1 MFDSTRSL
9 IGGIATLLFVLSAS
23 VASAAG
29 PVAKV
34 TQVEGTVEFTRDGD
48 AWQPITRNKY
58 LFPGYQ
64 VRSLSDGSAKV
75 LNQESG
81 VTHDLGAST
90 TIAVRDEDLEVLAG
104 SNFSEPEEAGGSF
117 WQAMINKFSTTQ
129 RYTTVRRSVKDE
141 NEPVRVDTA
150 RDITLSSTYPELVW
164 SNAGP
169 EYAYRLTIGEQ
180 TFVVPPSSTGEMIR
194 FTVPELAPGTYDYQV
209 EVILDGEVVYEPR
222 RPGDLTWMSDEAEA
236 DMLAELDAIRSD
248 PMRDDAFVIADFFE
262 SRELLV
268 AAMDTYRGFFSEYPE
283 ENDMR
288 PFLIKAYHDLKLLD
302 LKEKEAITYNTV
314 EMQQAM

>member
-1 MFDSTRSL
+1 MSNWTR
-9 IGGIATLLFVLSAS
+9 TLVGSVAALLLAVTAS
-23 VASAAG
+23 IASAAG

-34 TQVEGTVEFTRDGD
+34 TQVEGDVSFSRDGET
-48 AWQPITRNKY
+48 WRPITRNKY

-64 VRSLSDGSAKV
+64 VRSGTDGSAKV

-81 VTHDLGAST
+81 VTHDLGGAT
-90 TIAVRDEDLEVLAG
+90 TIAVLDEELEVVAG

-117 WQAMINKFSTTQ
+117 WQALTNKFSTTQ

-150 RDITLSSTYPELVW
+150 RDLTVSSQWPVVVW

-169 EYAYRLTIGEQ
+169 EYAYRLTVADQ
-180 TFVVPPSSTGEMIR
+180 TFDITPSSTSEMIR
-194 FTVPELAPGTYDYQV
+194 YTLPELPAGTHDYQV
-209 EVILDGEVVYEPR
+209 EVLLDGEVVYTPR
-222 RPGDLTWMSDEAEA
+222 RPGDLTWLSAEEEAE
-236 DMLAELDAIRSD
+236 LVAELEAIKAD

-262 SRELLV
+262 SSGLHV
-268 AAMDTYRGFFSEYPE
+268 AALDVYRDFFSEYPE

-314 EMQQAM
+314 EMQEAM